1 MIYEI
6 WQDTSGEIW
15 QDTSVMSDEIQQTFT
30 CEICIEPSML
40 SQKFS
45 HGANCVHNICF
56 MCIGS
61 HIQSKIDDNI
71 CTIKCPKLDCGKIL
85 TPMEC
90 RQMIPS
96 SLFVKW
102 SDCLCL
108 STVST
113 YTSCYCPYRDCSELI
128 INECDM
134 PTTKCACPAC
144 KRLVCYACRAP
155 WHAGFRCSEASQV
168 KDENDVQF
176 GILLEEMK
184 WKRCPKCGHAI
195 ERIQGCRSVTCRCRT
210 NFCYVCGS
218 RDCQHIHQ
226 DIVFTVI
233 FIILMT
239 VISIFNIVWVGIDRN

>member
-56 MCIGS
+56 M
-61 HIQSKIDDNI
+61 
-71 CTIKCPKLDCGKIL
+71 
-85 TPMEC
+85 
-90 RQMIPS
+90 MIPS

-195 ERIQGCRSVTCRCRT
+195 ERIQDVGQT
-210 NFCYVCGS
+210 FAMYVV
-218 RDCQHIHQ
+218 QE
-226 DIVFTVI
+226 IVN
-233 FIILMT
+233 
-239 VISIFNIVWVGIDRN
+239 ISIRISYLQLYL